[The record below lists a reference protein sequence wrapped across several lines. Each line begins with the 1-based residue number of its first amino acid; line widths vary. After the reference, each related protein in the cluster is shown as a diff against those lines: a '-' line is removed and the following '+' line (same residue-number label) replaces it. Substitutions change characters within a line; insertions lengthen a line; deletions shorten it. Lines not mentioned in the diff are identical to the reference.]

1 MVLDSIHIAVTYISG
16 IAPVLNKE
24 SVSSRVSAP
33 PCNIDL
39 TPFCPAPPAKKNLNL
54 LTPSLPPSLYEQ
66 PLKVLENLTPPLRC
80 TLVQK
85 SKDSFFKETKDFISN
100 NEMRTH
106 LNVEI

>member
-39 TPFCPAPPAKKNLNL
+39 TRFCLAPPRQKKSKSVD
-54 LTPSLPPSLYEQ
+54 PLPPSLA
-66 PLKVLENLTPPLRC
+66 L
-80 TLVQK
+80 
-85 SKDSFFKETKDFISN
+85 
-100 NEMRTH
+100 
-106 LNVEI
+106 